1 MEIKV
6 LEGGEVSFSLVEEFL
21 EEWNNDKDYIVQFT
35 SGSTGKPK
43 PIKVLKKHMIA
54 SAKTTNTFFKL
65 TKESKYYLCI
75 SPAYIGGKMMIV
87 RALINDAYLW
97 VGPINSKA
105 ITPLQEKVDLAA
117 MVPLQVET
125 CMKDDAFQLINHLII
140 GGAPV
145 NDNLAKELINS
156 QVNAYSTFGM
166 TETVSHIALKYL
178 GKENQFFKVLP
189 PSEITV
195 NENHQLIIN
204 APHLGVENMLTND
217 IITLHDH
224 QSFEWLGR
232 ADFTINSGGVKLQP
246 EIIEKKLV
254 TFLSKHA
261 FIICGVKNDTFG
273 EAVSLCIEGKPDN
286 IEQIKTAMRSTLEKY
301 EIPKFIYYL
310 PELSRTANGKIN
322 RLETKERIELEGV
335 LL

>member
-6 LEGGEVSFSLVEEFL
+6 LEGGELSFSLVEEFL
-21 EEWNNDKDYIVQFT
+21 EEWRNDNDYIVQLT

-43 PIKVLKKHMIA
+43 PIKILKKHMIA
-54 SAKTTNTFFKL
+54 SAQTTNTFFNL
-65 TKESKYYLCI
+65 TKDSRYFLCI

-87 RALINDAYLW
+87 RALINDAHLW

-105 ITPLQEKVDLAA
+105 LASLAQAVDLAA
-117 MVPLQVET
+117 MVPLQVEASLKEST
-125 CMKDDAFQLINHLII
+125 LELMKNLII

-145 NDNLAKELINS
+145 NDNLAKALLGS
-156 QVNAYSTFGM
+156 KTKAYSTFGM

-178 GKENQFFKVLP
+178 GEEHQFFKVLP

-217 IITLHDH
+217 IVTFHDPH
-224 QSFEWLGR
+224 TFEWIGR
-232 ADFTINSGGVKLQP
+232 ADFTINSGGIKLQP

-254 TFLSKHA
+254 TFLPKHP
-261 FIICGVKNDTFG
+261 FIICGTKHSKLG
-273 EAVSLCIEGKPDN
+273 EAVSLCIEGKLDD
-286 IEQIKTAMRSTLEKY
+286 IEQLKIAMHSSLEKY
-301 EIPKFIYYL
+301 EVPKYIYSL

-322 RLETKERIELEGV
+322 RQQTKERLELEGV